1 MTKTIVQKIIVFLFF
16 HQKVLVV
23 TAEAIASTVPNI
35 SNGTIL
41 TNIPVSY
48 TIRAV
53 SYAIPDGD
61 MIYEISFNIKR
72 MTQPKKAVCT
82 ADDTYLIFI
91 EEKKNNDVLS
101 LYDPI
106 TGEHLH
112 NVKLNY
118 NGYKDI
124 ISMVTI
130 PKQPHLIGLIDADKG
145 VVMNVRDKKV
155 NKKRIC

>member
-1 MTKTIVQKIIVFLFF
+1 MTPT
-16 HQKVLVV
+16 VV
-23 TAEAIASTVPNI
+23 HSVRAI
-35 SNGTIL
+35 
-41 TNIPVSY
+41 
-48 TIRAV
+48 

-61 MIYEISFNIKR
+61 MIYEISFSIKR
-72 MTQPKKAVCT
+72 MNQPKKCICT

-118 NGYKDI
+118 NSYKEI
-124 ISMVTI
+124 LSMVTI
-130 PKQPHLIGLIDADKG
+130 PKQPHLIGLIDVDKG

-155 NKKRIC
+155 RYSLR

>member
-1 MTKTIVQKIIVFLFF
+1 MIKILHFNKIFFLFS
-16 HQKVLVV
+16 KVLVLSS
-23 TAEAIASTVPNI
+23 EAIVPATPSATYGNN
-35 SNGTIL
+35 SNNTPIG
-41 TNIPVSY
+41 Y
-48 TIRAV
+48 TIRV
-53 SYAIPDGD
+53 ISYSIPDGD
-61 MIYEISFNIKR
+61 MIYEISYTIKR
-72 MTQPKKAVCT
+72 MQQPKKTICT

-91 EEKKNNDVLS
+91 EEKKSNDILS

-112 NVKLNY
+112 NVKLTY

-130 PKQPHLIGLIDADKG
+130 PKQPHLVGLIDVDKG

-155 NKKRIC
+155 KKDLK

>member
-1 MTKTIVQKIIVFLFF
+1 MVCSEAMTAPAPSGGLGNTPAPPSLGHSVR
-16 HQKVLVV
+16 
-23 TAEAIASTVPNI
+23 AI
-35 SNGTIL
+35 
-41 TNIPVSY
+41 
-48 TIRAV
+48 

-61 MIYEISFNIKR
+61 MIYEISFSIKR
-72 MTQPKKAVCT
+72 MTQPKKCICT

-118 NGYKDI
+118 SGYKEI
-124 ISMVTI
+124 LSMVTI

-145 VVMNVRDKKV
+145 IVMNVRDKKV
-155 NKKRIC
+155 KQSLGEISGTIEFIVLRYF